1 MATGNSI
8 VKFSIRQMMLG
19 MFFLALLSVLASA
32 AYSGDPLAFGLVVAV
47 LGLIVPAFCFALFSG
62 VAFYLARCSS
72 VWSSRSSKP
81 RPQPSVLRNG
91 SENASTEIS
100 TNPPAPLTDGSR
112 SDK

>member
-1 MATGNSI
+1 MASSNSI
-8 VKFSIRQMMLG
+8 VKFSIQQMMLG

-47 LGLIVPAFCFALFSG
+47 FGLIVPAFCFALFSG
-62 VAFYLARCSS
+62 VAIYLARCTNA
-72 VWSSRSSKP
+72 WPSRSPKV

-91 SENASTEIS
+91 SEDASTEIS
-100 TNPPAPLTDGSR
+100 TNTPAPLTDGSR